1 MIQGFGRFS
10 RVALLVALMTGCATV
25 NDMRAQKASGLAQS
39 YPVPPDRAW
48 QLAHA
53 VLDATS
59 AVAIEEHQPDGYLVA
74 DTPAFLWGFP
84 TRVAVWID
92 PEGSGS
98 RVTVRCRLVRP
109 RPFLRALSEEE
120 FHQAFAR
127 RRERHSMT
135 SSARSRSDSDS
146 GGQLPSSIAR
156 GGATIG
162 LIGRL
167 SVA

>member
-1 MIQGFGRFS
+1 MMQRFWRFS

-48 QLAHA
+48 QIAHA

-74 DTPAFLWGFP
+74 DTPAFLWGWP

-109 RPFLRALSEEE
+109 GPFSRALSEEE

-127 RRERHSMT
+127 RVT
-135 SSARSRSDSDS
+135 
-146 GGQLPSSIAR
+146 QLAH
-156 GGATIG
+156 
-162 LIGRL
+162 
-167 SVA
+167 

>member
-1 MIQGFGRFS
+1 MIQRFWRFS
-10 RVALLVALMTGCATV
+10 RVALLVSLMTGCATV

-48 QLAHA
+48 RIAHA

-74 DTPAFLWGFP
+74 DTPAFLWGLP

-109 RPFLRALSEEE
+109 GPFLRALSEEE
-120 FHQAFAR
+120 FHHAFAR
-127 RRERHSMT
+127 RVT
-135 SSARSRSDSDS
+135 
-146 GGQLPSSIAR
+146 QLAH
-156 GGATIG
+156 
-162 LIGRL
+162 
-167 SVA
+167 